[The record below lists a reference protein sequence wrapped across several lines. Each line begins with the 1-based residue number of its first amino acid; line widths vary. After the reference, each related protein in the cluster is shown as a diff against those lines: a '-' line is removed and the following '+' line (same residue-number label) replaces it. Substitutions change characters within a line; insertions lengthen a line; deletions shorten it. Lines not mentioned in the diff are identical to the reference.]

1 MMNFNEMFPDEL
13 DEVIGSPGK
22 YGFGATAILPVGSVE
37 QHGPHMIL
45 GCDGYITLATARM
58 TAEKL
63 GAVCFPQLPFSW
75 IGGLRPFPGT
85 IDMRAFITGEYME
98 KAALE
103 IYRQG
108 FERLA
113 ILNSHGGGLE
123 MVFSVARSVYKKT
136 RKITLAMY
144 PSWIWRNWRELR
156 EFYATETSTLAGAL
170 QYLGR
175 DDLSAKIART
185 SAEAFDE
192 VGEFEYTREHR
203 APGLRDDL
211 MERMTVGHDYNHEC
225 QHAQPEE
232 KVDIEKGLKTLDFM
246 AEKIA
251 WGIVAAGQNCPT

>member
-1 MMNFNEMFPDEL
+1 M
-13 DEVIGSPGK
+13 
-22 YGFGATAILPVGSVE
+22 
-37 QHGPHMIL
+37 
-45 GCDGYITLATARM
+45 
-58 TAEKL
+58 
-63 GAVCFPQLPFSW
+63 LPFSW

-98 KAALE
+98 KVALE

-144 PSWIWRNWRELR
+144 PSRIWSRWQELR
-156 EFYATETSTLAGAL
+156 EFYASETSSLAGAL
-170 QYLGR
+170 HYLGYE
-175 DDLSAKIART
+175 DLCAKVACT
-185 SAEAFDE
+185 SAEAFKEDSQ
-192 VGEFEYTREHR
+192 FKYTREHQV
-203 APGLRDDL
+203 PGLKDGL
-211 MERMTVGHDYNHEC
+211 MDYFTVGHDYNHEF

-232 KVDIEKGLKTLDFM
+232 KVDIERGIKTLDFM

-251 WGIVAAGQNCPT
+251 WGIVAAGQNMEENNEIISGK